1 MILQNTT
8 VLNQQSNQTQLINI
22 INQKSNPMLD
32 SMLQNSSNTSNSTN
46 INQLNPLEFLKT
58 IFQSIKDGDS
68 SQNAILE
75 MLKSNYNIKNG
86 INFSE
91 NIKELITLLK
101 QMQTSNSQNI
111 NTLLTHIKD
120 IEPQI
125 LQNSLL
131 NSGIFMESNLLK
143 MALGDPRTQDITK
156 DTKSILLQLKNELQT
171 QLSKQAQIEQSSKNL
186 QTNTTQ
192 NLLNQTE
199 KLIAQIEYFQLLS
212 IYGNGNYFYLPF
224 YWEELVGGTIYTKY
238 EKSKTYCELDLE
250 LQSYGNIKVMISL
263 YGKESID
270 ISFGVKNQEFK
281 SKLQD
286 NLKLLRIAL
295 NKAEFNLMGI
305 QIIDYKEQIKN
316 PYKQSSTTNSNNSLG
331 LKV

>member
-22 INQKSNPMLD
+22 INQKSNPILD

-75 MLKSNYNIKNG
+75 MLKSNYNIENG

-143 MALGDPRTQDITK
+143 MALGDPRTQDI
-156 DTKSILLQLKNELQT
+156 
-171 QLSKQAQIEQSSKNL
+171 
-186 QTNTTQ
+186 
-192 NLLNQTE
+192 
-199 KLIAQIEYFQLLS
+199 
-212 IYGNGNYFYLPF
+212 
-224 YWEELVGGTIYTKY
+224 
-238 EKSKTYCELDLE
+238 
-250 LQSYGNIKVMISL
+250 
-263 YGKESID
+263 
-270 ISFGVKNQEFK
+270 
-281 SKLQD
+281 
-286 NLKLLRIAL
+286 
-295 NKAEFNLMGI
+295 
-305 QIIDYKEQIKN
+305 
-316 PYKQSSTTNSNNSLG
+316 
-331 LKV
+331 